1 MIAIEGNLQDSL
13 MQKRRIVFK
22 QELLGYTYMHYRKE
36 KRELEE
42 VNPEVAATIE
52 DDEDLTEWPDFFEV
66 DEHVPAIPKASLKS
80 PPKLRGAQ
88 TMNDLLNSYDVRAQL
103 QQRMSEAPT

>member
-1 MIAIEGNLQDSL
+1 M
-13 MQKRRIVFK
+13 MKRRRDFFRR
-22 QELLGYTYMHYRKE
+22 ELLAFTYKHYRNE

-42 VNPEVAATIE
+42 ANPEVAAMVE
-52 DDEDLTEWPDFFEV
+52 DDEDLTEWPNFFDV
-66 DEHVPAIPKASLKS
+66 DEHVPQIPKAQLKF

-103 QQRMSEAPT
+103 